1 MLRQR
6 YLKRYAA
13 DLALLAMP
21 LSLILP
27 GMQPVQSQVIYRS
40 TTQPNRDYY
49 YPNTGQLNTGQ
60 SGYYSPGSGSGTT
73 IRDSRIRDSTLV
85 NPVVID
91 SEIENSTVINPVIV
105 APRSTRVV
113 QPRSYPAQSY
123 PGRRIGESV
132 GSGCMLFR
140 EIRQACQ

>member
-1 MLRQR
+1 
-6 YLKRYAA
+6 
-13 DLALLAMP
+13 MP
-21 LSLILP
+21 LSIILP
-27 GMQPVQSQVIYRS
+27 GIQPVQSQVIYRS
-40 TTQPNRDYY
+40 TTVQPNRDYY
-49 YPNTGQLNTGQ
+49 YPHTGQ
-60 SGYYSPGSGSGTT
+60 SGYYNPGSGSGTT

-113 QPRSYPAQSY
+113 QQRSYPAQHY
-123 PGRRIGESV
+123 PGRRVGESV